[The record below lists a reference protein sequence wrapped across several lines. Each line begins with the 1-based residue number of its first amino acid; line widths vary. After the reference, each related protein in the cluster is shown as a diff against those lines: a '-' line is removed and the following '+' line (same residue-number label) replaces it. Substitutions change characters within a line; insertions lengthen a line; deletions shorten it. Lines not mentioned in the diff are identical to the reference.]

1 MKELKEIVNK
11 IERRRIV
18 VDGEDVGRM
27 KIRIKRKKRERN
39 GRGSKLMKNV
49 RVIRNG
55 GSEDD
60 EVKKGRMGGLDKRKE
75 NIGKVLE
82 RKDKEKVESEKKE
95 LEWENM
101 KLGEINGDRV
111 LKEKED
117 KVREEI
123 EKIEWRK
130 IGEIEKLRKGMF

>member
-55 GSEDD
+55 GCEDD